1 MNQLSE
7 SSRQLLRVA
16 LLGNAGFSVLSATI
30 ILLWRGSVIR
40 WLGIPRDFGILFLGI
55 GLMVFALWLLLIATQ
70 TPIKLPAARI
80 AVVMD
85 LTWVAASV
93 PVIVL
98 APLTSQ
104 GRLVVAIIGLVVL
117 CFALSQW
124 AGIRRIT
131 LRERRGGRRD

>member
-85 LTWVAASV
+85 LTWVAASI

-104 GRLVVAIIGLVVL
+104 GRLVVAVIGLVVL

-131 LRERRGGRRD
+131 LRERRGGAS

>member
-1 MNQLSE
+1 MNQSSG
-7 SSRQLLRVA
+7 SSRQLLRAA

-30 ILLWRGSVIR
+30 ILFWRGGLIR
-40 WLGIPRDFGILFLGI
+40 WLGIPRDFGVLFLGI

-70 TPIKLPAARI
+70 TPIKLPAART

-85 LTWVAASV
+85 LTWVAASI

-104 GRLVVAIIGLVVL
+104 GRLVIAVIGLVVL

-124 AGIRRIT
+124 AGIRRIGYAS
-131 LRERRGGRRD
+131 GGEVRRD